1 MMVIQI
7 LATSIFVLSI
17 IIYQYN
23 SINQLNTPYTEDN
36 CFILI
41 DIVFY
46 GFQNNYKNTK
56 DDVSV
61 SNGTPL
67 LCNLSMATR
76 LSTCIDHFYKS
87 CRHWSKRYANIQM
100 D

>member
-1 MMVIQI
+1 MIQYDGDTNFCHI
-7 LATSIFVLSI
+7 NISIFVLSI
-17 IIYQYN
+17 IIYQFN
-23 SINQLNTPYTEDN
+23 SINQLNIPYTEDN

-67 LCNLSMATR
+67 LCNISMATR
-76 LSTCIDHFYKS
+76 LSTCIDHFYK
-87 CRHWSKRYANIQM
+87 NNTT
-100 D
+100 